1 MGSATKTVVELFG
14 GTYRERGTFFVVKW
28 AKAKQVGPTLSQLHV
43 SPDDV
48 YDINPGEQI
57 LYE

>member
-1 MGSATKTVVELFG
+1 MGSATKTVIELFG
-14 GTYRERGTFFVVKW
+14 GADSKRGTFFVVKR

-43 SPDDV
+43 TPDDV